1 MEALT
6 GLLSWIPAIVFPFA
20 QGLQFHR
27 IQTASNL
34 DAFQPLSLAI
44 IFIVNI
50 SSYIFASNYLSPKT
64 LLAFVI
70 PSFIIMGSLYSYSLK
85 KHSLKKGRYIL
96 YSGIA
101 FYLIG
106 AWVIR
111 NYGSILTLYSTQI
124 GTITAILLP
133 LAVLSQLLRMIKK
146 NNAHGVSLGMWGL
159 QLLGNLGCYVL
170 VAITQGYQNPV
181 NIIAYLL
188 TAVLCGLI
196 LCVGKIKGKK

>member
-6 GLLSWIPAIVFPFA
+6 GLLSWIPATVFPFA

-34 DAFQPLSLAI
+34 DAFQPLALGI

-64 LLAFVI
+64 LLAFVL
-70 PSFIIMGSLYSYSLK
+70 PSFIIMGSLYNYYLK
-85 KHSLKKGRYIL
+85 THRLKKGRYIL
-96 YSGIA
+96 YSGLA

-106 AWVIR
+106 GWVIR
-111 NYGSILTLYSTQI
+111 HYGSILSLYSTQI
-124 GTITAILLP
+124 GTITAVLLP
-133 LAVLSQLLRMIKK
+133 LAVLSQLLRMIKRD
-146 NNAHGVSLGMWGL
+146 NTHGVSLGMWGL

-170 VAITQGYQNPV
+170 VASTQGYQNPV

-196 LCVGKIKGKK
+196 LCVGKMKPKK